1 MAISLGVYPIFRH
14 THVYTTASTIQS
26 SGLRARDFHTQIWK
40 TLRVYCSR
48 YDSWCEPFEVGRTHL
63 RVFSNLFPSSVTS
76 VCLKNLR
83 RHLKNTWPFSIVHHF
98 NTSKLWRF
106 PRFCSSTRPWTSDRA
121 SVFELQ
127 EVVRQASTGYNGYNG
142 FNGYNW
148 LILQTSPNISKLR
161 CRLSADHRNLSAR
174 GRSTGWGLPRFAN
187 SGGKGLSRW
196 AVTSTVVVGALSRT
210 QHSLIWGLRISKG

>member
-1 MAISLGVYPIFRH
+1 MY
-14 THVYTTASTIQS
+14 IQLHQPFN
-26 SGLRARDFHTQIWK
+26 LRARHFHTQIWK

-48 YDSWCEPFEVGRTHL
+48 YDSWCEPFEVGRTRL

-106 PRFCSSTRPWTSDRA
+106 PRFCRSTRPWTSDRA

-127 EVVRQASTGYNGYNG
+127 EVLRQASRGYNGYNG
-142 FNGYNW
+142 YNW
-148 LILQTSPNISKLR
+148 PILQTSPNISKLR
-161 CRLSADHRNLSAR
+161 CRLSANHRNLSAR
-174 GRSTGWGLPRFAN
+174 GWSTGWGLPRFAN

-210 QHSLIWGLRISKG
+210 QHSLIWGLRIWKG